1 MNIIQIQDRLKG
13 LPNEALVNYVEE
25 PKGEVPIYLA
35 LGELQ
40 RRKGMRER
48 FQASQTPPP
57 SVSEQLVAE
66 NKPQQMGLRA
76 MAPQGMMPPTEGV
89 GAPQPQPQ
97 PQMDPRQLAASGIAA
112 NPQSAVGGP
121 AMMAKGGIVG
131 EFTNQAGRSGPVYED
146 GSKGFAWT
154 GLVPALWG
162 LGSRGVTTAGKFL
175 GKRFGPSFKRHPTF
189 PSMGGI
195 ASKTTPGYFRQP
207 GAAMD
212 TALASGLG
220 YWALSGDPELED
232 KDKKVKKGKKTE
244 KGDKKEK
251 AKAKTIED
259 DIAKY
264 RKLLGSDPSRAR
276 VDERLA
282 KLDEKIAK
290 REGSAGNMA
299 LIEAGLNM
307 AAGQSPNAL
316 TNLAT
321 GATAGMKS
329 YTAGQKD
336 IDTLQKES
344 LALDVAIGQAK
355 RQEELTIIK
364 FGIES
369 EQARAAALQA
379 QALINQK
386 FNMSLALRQQPRPQ
400 DLLDARESLE
410 GSRELEEFK
419 ASFVAS
425 YGEANLNTPQYKQAE
440 NQFIMNYVQNMFN
453 TGGGGDTPLSAED
466 QSLLD
471 KHI

>member
-13 LPNEALVNYVEE
+13 LPEDALVNYVKN
-25 PKGEVPIYLA
+25 PMGEVPIYLA
-35 LGELQ
+35 LGEMQ
-40 RRKGMRER
+40 RRKDMKAR
-48 FQASQTPPP
+48 FDANKPEEP
-57 SVSEQLVAE
+57 SIAEQLVAE
-66 NKPQQMGLRA
+66 AEPMQMGLGA
-76 MAPQGMMPPTEGV
+76 MAPQQMMPEGQGV
-89 GAPQPQPQ
+89 GAPQPAPE
-97 PQMDPRQLAASGIAA
+97 MDPRQMAASGIAA
-112 NPQSAVGGP
+112 NPQSAVGGT
-121 AMMAKGGIVG
+121 AMMKEGGIVG
-131 EFTNQAGRSGPVYED
+131 YAGGGVVYED
-146 GSKGFAWT
+146 GTRGYPIG
-154 GLVPALWG
+154 GLVYPALAGIGSAAMKYGARPAYNLIKKG
-162 LGSRGVTTAGKFL
+162 LTRK
-175 GKRFGPSFKRHPTF
+175 PTF
-189 PSMGGI
+189 PAMGDRT
-195 ASKTTPGYFRQP
+195 SKLTTPYLRST
-207 GAAMD
+207 GALID
-212 TALASGLG
+212 TTTLGGLG
-220 YWALSGDPELED
+220 YGASRLFSGDPDEPEKPKDD
-232 KDKKVKKGKKTE
+232 KGDGKKETKKE
-244 KGDKKEK
+244 TKKEK
-251 AKAKTIED
+251 AKAKTIEE
-259 DIAKY
+259 DIARFRGY
-264 RKLLGSDPSRAR
+264 LGSDPSRAR
-276 VDERLA
+276 VEERLA

-379 QALINQK
+379 QALVNQK